1 MRLLP
6 RGKTIK
12 EQLDTSKLK
21 MPDALQKMCANYFSG
36 YLSFEVAQ
44 GDGIIGYVKGQI
56 VAALWQRYVGEERR
70 ERLCGELA
78 LQMIFREIQSDK
90 CLMGVYRLRDDFIP
104 YVRQFC
110 QAKVEARD
118 QLVELLDIHR
128 LMARLKQKQF
138 SGCLRLHSGDRVELI
153 FYSEGVALGFFC
165 DGSLGLSADI
175 DAATSIVLDERCLVD
190 IVRANPAGEQDCRI
204 RGVNLEKVWL
214 RVWRD
219 LNP

>member
-6 RGKTIK
+6 RGKIVK
-12 EQLDTSKLK
+12 EHLDTSKLK
-21 MPDALQKMCANYFSG
+21 MPAALQKMCANHFSG

-44 GDGIIGYVKGQI
+44 GNGIIVYVQGQI
-56 VAALWQRYVGEERR
+56 IAALWMRYVDEDRC
-70 ERLCGELA
+70 ERLRGELA
-78 LQMIFREIQSDK
+78 LQMIFREVQGGNCS
-90 CLMGVYRLRDDFIP
+90 MGVYRLEVDFIP

-128 LMARLKQKQF
+128 LMARLKKDQF

-153 FYSEGVALGFFC
+153 FYSEGVAHGFFC
-165 DGSLGLSADI
+165 DGSMGLSTEIDI
-175 DAATSIVLDERCLVD
+175 TTSIVLDDHCMVD
-190 IVRANPAGEQDCRI
+190 ILRANPSGEQDCLL

-214 RVWRD
+214 QVWRD